1 VDWPAC
7 KVTQPGL
14 EGLVPQTLTDP
25 SRQIT
30 VVESAVEMTMT
41 SVPTT
46 PITAVWVFVWKLAP
60 ELAASSFLTMS
71 KY

>member
-1 VDWPAC
+1 
-7 KVTQPGL
+7 
-14 EGLVPQTLTDP
+14 
-25 SRQIT
+25 
-30 VVESAVEMTMT
+30 
-41 SVPTT
+41 VPTT